1 MLHSVPG
8 TENPSDVGTKGFGA
22 PGKTAANQKAE
33 YFEGHALTCLGR
45 PRLARF
51 REAAAAAAVYI
62 GNKFSGKPR

>member
-1 MLHSVPG
+1 MG

-22 PGKTAANQKAE
+22 PGETATNQKAE

-51 REAAAAAAVYI
+51 REAAAAAAAFVV
-62 GNKFSGKPR
+62 NKLGAKSR